1 MTELSFTL
9 QFLRFHDK
17 IVLVKAIFRKG
28 NAMKKKLQSTFESRQ
43 YMLSRDFELYYYDDK
58 DLAKVESHSHN
69 YFEFYF
75 FIEGDVSM
83 QIGKQTYR
91 VRSGDVMLIPP
102 HVPHRLIIHSPKTP
116 YRRFVFW
123 ISKEFYEHLSQLSSA
138 YMYLIEYVD
147 AHKDYLF
154 QMDPV
159 SFNTLQSKMI
169 RLLEEM
175 HAERFGKDEQIALY
189 ISDFILHINR
199 LVYEKNEPKN
209 QPLNTSLYSN
219 LVEYIEQHLD
229 EDLTLERLADEFYV
243 SKYHIAHV
251 FKENV
256 GLSIHQYITKK
267 RLSLCQEA
275 IRAKMNI
282 SEVYHAYGFGDYS
295 SFYRAFKKEF
305 GISPKEFRDIQ
316 LKVISKE

>member
-1 MTELSFTL
+1 
-9 QFLRFHDK
+9 
-17 IVLVKAIFRKG
+17 
-28 NAMKKKLQSTFESRQ
+28 MKKKLHSTFESRQ

-58 DLAKVESHSHN
+58 DLAKVEAHSHN
-69 YFEFYF
+69 YYEFYF
-75 FIEGDVSM
+75 FLEGDVSM
-83 QIGKQTYR
+83 QIGKQTYQ
-91 VRSGDVMLIPP
+91 VRSGDLMLIPP
-102 HVPHRLIIHSPKTP
+102 HAPHRLIIHSPKTP

-138 YMYLIEYVD
+138 YMYLIHFVNEK
-147 AHKDYLF
+147 KDYLF
-154 QMDPV
+154 HLDHV

-175 HAERFGKDEQIALY
+175 HAERYGKDEQIALY

-199 LVYEKNEPKN
+199 LVYEQFEPKN
-209 QPLNTSLYSN
+209 QQPLNTSLYSN

-251 FKENV
+251 FTENV

-282 SEVYHAYGFGDYS
+282 TEVYQAYGFGDYS
-295 SFYRAFKKEF
+295 SFYRAFKKEY

-316 LKVISKE
+316 IKVITKE

>member
-1 MTELSFTL
+1 
-9 QFLRFHDK
+9 
-17 IVLVKAIFRKG
+17 
-28 NAMKKKLQSTFESRQ
+28 
-43 YMLSRDFELYYYDDK
+43 
-58 DLAKVESHSHN
+58 
-69 YFEFYF
+69 
-75 FIEGDVSM
+75 M
-83 QIGKQTYR
+83 QIGKHTYN
-91 VRSGDVMLIPP
+91 VRSGDLMLIPP
-102 HVPHRLIIHSPKTP
+102 HTPHRLIIHSPKTP

-123 ISKEFYEHLSQLSSA
+123 ISKNFCEHLSQLSSA
-138 YMYLIEYVD
+138 YMYLINYVNE
-147 AHKDYLF
+147 HKDYLF

-175 HAERFGKDEQIALY
+175 HGERYGKEEQIALY
-189 ISDFILHINR
+189 ISDFILYINR
-199 LVYEKNEPKN
+199 LVYEQREP
-209 QPLNTSLYSN
+209 QTQAVNTSLYSN

-229 EDLTLERLADEFYV
+229 EELSLERLADEFYV

-282 SEVYHAYGFGDYS
+282 TEVYHAYGFGDYS

>member
-1 MTELSFTL
+1 M
-9 QFLRFHDK
+9 
-17 IVLVKAIFRKG
+17 LVQAIFRKG

-58 DLAKVESHSHN
+58 DLAKVEAHSHN

-75 FIEGDVSM
+75 FLEGDVSM

-154 QMDPV
+154 QIDPV

-282 SEVYHAYGFGDYS
+282 TEVYHAYGFGDYS

>member
-91 VRSGDVMLIPP
+91 VRSGDMMLIPP

>member
-1 MTELSFTL
+1 
-9 QFLRFHDK
+9 
-17 IVLVKAIFRKG
+17 
-28 NAMKKKLQSTFESRQ
+28 MKKNLQSTFESRQ

-58 DLAKVESHSHN
+58 DLAKVEAHSHN

-75 FIEGDVSM
+75 FVEGDVSM

-91 VRSGDVMLIPP
+91 VRSGDLMLIPP
-102 HVPHRLIIHSPKTP
+102 QTPHRLIIHSPKTP

-123 ISKEFYEHLSQLSSA
+123 LSREICEHLAQLSSS
-138 YMYLIEYVD
+138 YIYVMQY
-147 AHKDYLF
+147 AETHKDYLF

-169 RLLEEM
+169 RILEEM
-175 HAERFGKDEQIALY
+175 HADRFGKDEQISLY
-189 ISDFILHINR
+189 VSDFLLHINR
-199 LVYEKNEPKN
+199 LVYEQKEPKN
-209 QPLNTSLYSN
+209 QPINTSLYSN

-229 EDLTLERLADEFYV
+229 DDLSLERLAEEFYV

-267 RLSLCQEA
+267 RLSLCKEA

-282 SEVYHAYGFGDYS
+282 TEVYHTYGFGDYS

-316 LKVISKE
+316 LKVISKD